1 MAFNWT
7 PHQKAALSP
16 TDKLTVLSAAAGSGK
31 TTVLVERA
39 IGLLLDDTKPVS
51 ADKMLIV
58 TFSNAS
64 AAEFKNR
71 IEKGINEKIIENPK
85 NTYIKMQKVALQRA
99 DISTIHSFCIKLVRE
114 NFQSLDISP
123 DFTICDNAQG
133 NALHDDAINT
143 AMSYGYTIPD
153 FKELVSFYG
162 KSSSDQKIKDFLR
175 QMNYF
180 FSALPNPIKTAK
192 KMAREY
198 NENLILTN
206 SKSYAQILNT
216 IQLYSN
222 YLMYLSNRMDEINQ
236 NSDFSGYDDGI
247 EQIRNFATSIYSAAK
262 SKNIIAL
269 RQITLVN
276 IPSLGRVRGKCSES
290 EAVQSVYKRFK
301 SKVNEISK
309 LISYLNQTD
318 YETDI
323 KLTERYVNV
332 LFDVFIYYQNVLME
346 TKKKKKLFEFYDF
359 EHFALKLLQNEDGTP
374 TNLCLALRD
383 HYEYIM
389 EDEFQDTSFVQDAI
403 FTMIA
408 KEGESNLYVVGDLKQ
423 SIYGFRKA
431 SPEIFLSKRQVGID
445 DNTKGNTIFLP
456 DNFRSSYNVIQ
467 GVNYIFSSLMSKIRG
482 GIDYDDS
489 EALVPKNE
497 QDNSIGIEVKLWDEN
512 EAENIAQTISQMIK
526 KGYKINDKGTM
537 RPVKSGDFC
546 ILLRNRSSFSEY
558 KSELEKLGY
567 TAFVKDDEL
576 ILNKPEVQS
585 VINLLR
591 IIANPLQE
599 VYLTAT
605 MFGDIFGF
613 SLDEILKIRAVD
625 KSINLY
631 KALAISKDTKAQNM
645 LSILKDI
652 SYVSCVYSADKL
664 IDYICKTTG
673 YYQRISFS
681 EDGRIK
687 RENIR
692 WFIDFAHNWAKTHQS
707 DLSAFLRWIDM
718 YLESGSSSNTEVQ
731 KTPDAI
737 SIMTM
742 HTSKGLEFPI
752 CIVASLTTMFNKQD
766 TKKRLLLD
774 TDLGIGMYANKK
786 FGYNNSTINVQ
797 AIKNKNAINAVSEE
811 MRLLYVAFTRSKNL
825 LILSG
830 QIERYFTDSTI
841 SDIVACTGG
850 KPHPVQ
856 IQDFST
862 PMHWVLAA
870 FCHHPKIADLYSFSK
885 EDKNIPYGINIE
897 LHRKI
902 ETSETQTYSENSH
915 EQIIVDIDKVKSN
928 LSFIYPNIARTSLPI
943 KLSVSEIAKSSKITL
958 ANPDFINEGKASASE
973 KGTAMH
979 KFAQH
984 ADILLARANM
994 ENELQRLENIGL
1006 IQRSLLDENAL
1017 EKFIFSDLATKI
1029 INSEN
1034 VYTEKDFLVPYN
1046 AAKILDNASY
1056 FNDEIL
1062 IQGIMDCVLQNGN
1075 EITIIDYK
1083 TDKVNSIETLKS
1095 RYEKQL
1101 ELYRHGAKYLF
1112 KTENV
1117 KCILYSFNL
1126 NEWVEF

>member
-1 MAFNWT
+1 MALNWT
-7 PHQKAALSP
+7 PHQKAALAP

-31 TTVLVERA
+31 TTVLVARA
-39 IGLLLDDTKPVS
+39 IELLLDESKPVS

-71 IEKGINEKIIENPK
+71 IEKGINDKIIEDPK

-114 NFQSLDISP
+114 NFQSLNISP

-133 NALHDDAINT
+133 NSLHEAAINV

-175 QMNYF
+175 QMDYF
-180 FSALPNPIKTAK
+180 FSALPNPIKTAE
-192 KMAREY
+192 KMANEY
-198 NENLILTN
+198 AKSLILTD
-206 SKSYAQILNT
+206 SKSYNQILST
-216 IQLYSN
+216 VQISADYLLY
-222 YLMYLSNRMDEINQ
+222 LADRMDEINQ
-236 NSDFSGYDDGI
+236 NGDFYGYDDGI
-247 EQIRNFATSIYSAAK
+247 EEIKNLAINICTAAK
-262 SKNIIAL
+262 SKNISVL
-269 RQITLVN
+269 KHLTTSDV
-276 IPSLGRVRGKCSES
+276 PSLGRVKGKCSDS
-290 EAVQSVYKRFK
+290 EAVQAVYKRFK
-301 SKVNEISK
+301 SKVSEISN
-309 LISYLNQTD
+309 LLSYLDENDYKNDILATD
-318 YETDI
+318 
-323 KLTERYVNV
+323 KYVKA

-346 TKKKKKLFEFYDF
+346 TKKQKKLFEFSDF
-359 EHFALKLLQNEDGTP
+359 EHFALKLLQNEDGSP
-374 TNLCLALRD
+374 TNLCLALRE

-408 KEGESNLYVVGDLKQ
+408 KDGQSNLYVVGDLKQ

-431 SPEIFLSKRQVGID
+431 SPEIFLNKRQIGLD
-445 DNTKGNTIFLP
+445 DNTKGNTLFLP

-467 GVNYIFSSLMSKIRG
+467 GVNYIFSSLMSKLRG
-482 GIDYDDS
+482 GIEYDDS
-489 EALVPKNE
+489 EALVSKSE
-497 QDNSIGIEVKLWDEN
+497 QDNSTGIEIKLWDEN
-512 EAENIAQTISQMIK
+512 EAENIAKTISKMIK
-526 KGYKINDKGTM
+526 EGYEINDKGKL

-546 ILLRNRSSFSEY
+546 ILMRSRSAFGEY
-558 KSELEKLGY
+558 KAELEKLGY
-567 TAFVKDDEL
+567 NAFVRDDEL
-576 ILNKPEVQS
+576 ILNKTEVQS

-591 IIANPLQE
+591 VVANPLQE

-613 SLDEILKIRAVD
+613 SLDEILKIRAGEKNVH
-625 KSINLY
+625 LY
-631 KALAISKDTKAQNM
+631 KALAISKNPKAQNM

-652 SYVSCVYSADKL
+652 SYVSGVYSADKL
-664 IDYICKTTG
+664 IDYICKKTG
-673 YYQRISFS
+673 YYQRLSFS

-692 WFIDFAHNWAKTHQS
+692 WFIDFAHNWAKSHQS
-707 DLSAFLRWIDM
+707 DLSAFIRWIDM
-718 YLESGSSSNTEVQ
+718 YLESGTANNTDAQ
-731 KTPDAI
+731 KSPDAI

-752 CIVASLTTMFNKQD
+752 CIVANLTSMFNKQD

-774 TDLGIGMYANKK
+774 TDLGIGMYTNTK
-786 FGYNNSTINVQ
+786 FGYNNSTLNVR
-797 AIKNKNAINAVSEE
+797 AIKDKIATNSVSEE

-830 QIERYFTDSTI
+830 QFQRSFTDNTI
-841 SDIVACTGG
+841 SDIVASTNN

-856 IQDFST
+856 IQDWST

-870 FCHHPKIADLYSFSK
+870 FCHHPAIADLYSFSK
-885 EDKNIPYGINIE
+885 EDKHIPYGINIE

-902 ETSETQTYSENSH
+902 EDDESQQNLQSDTEK
-915 EQIIVDIDKVKSN
+915 IIVDIDKIKSN
-928 LSFIYPNIARTSLPI
+928 LSFIYPNIARTTLPI
-943 KLSVSEIAKSSKITL
+943 KLSVSEIAKSNRITL
-958 ANPDFINEGKASASE
+958 AKPEFINEGKATASE

-979 KFAQH
+979 RFAQH

-994 ENELQRLENIGL
+994 ENELERLANLGL
-1006 IQRSLLDENAL
+1006 IQRNLLDEKAL
-1017 EKFIFSDLATKI
+1017 ENFVFSDIATKI
-1029 INSEN
+1029 MNSEN

-1046 AAKILDNASY
+1046 AAKALDDCNYA
-1056 FNDEIL
+1056 NDEIL
-1062 IQGIMDCVLQNGN
+1062 IQGIMDCVLQNGD

-1083 TDKVNSIETLKS
+1083 TDKVNSIDTLKN